1 MVDIVRANEFTF
13 TPSAFIA
20 AYIEQEEKNSIT
32 ETTGAGGSL
41 VINPNQVSNLD
52 STSTGIGALQTTTG
66 PLGFVKDAATSFT
79 NPMSISGQEILGQ
92 TTTDTRTTTKTTTTT
107 NNVTNTVVLVLS
119 YGTFRAR
126 CADAQDTV
134 VKIYQEVDAYLSSL

>member
-1 MVDIVRANEFTF
+1 MVHIVRANEFTF

-52 STSTGIGALQTTTG
+52 STSTGVGGISTTTG
-66 PLGFVKDAATSFT
+66 PLGFVKNVDPFT